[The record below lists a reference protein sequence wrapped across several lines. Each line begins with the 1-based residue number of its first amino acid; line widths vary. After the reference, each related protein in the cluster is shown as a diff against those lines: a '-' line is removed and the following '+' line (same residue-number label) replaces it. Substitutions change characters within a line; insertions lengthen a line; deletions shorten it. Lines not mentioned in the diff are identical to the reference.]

1 MKRVLFAFALCA
13 AILLAACGET
23 FADSASIISACEK
36 HAAKQTYS
44 AKFRL
49 NMTFENG
56 QHTLVFS
63 QGSYTADLSGGTP
76 YVKVSASQ
84 NYLSNPSA
92 VEGVYENGVYR
103 VYDPYAGEE
112 AGVSEYE
119 LSKTEF
125 FGQIL
130 FMQPSVPDDKY
141 IKSSKAVKTAVG
153 EGVCYELK
161 DATELL
167 LPLLGE
173 SIYDLALIKKPKREL
188 TEALSASL
196 TLVPSETGVYS
207 MTLNFS
213 LRLADTPPYVP
224 GGGDL
229 QEDYTLYVDAEYTVT
244 YE

>member
-13 AILLAACGET
+13 AILLAACSET
-23 FADSASIISACEK
+23 FADSTSVVSACEK
-36 HAAKQTYS
+36 HAEKRSYT

-63 QGSYTADLSGGTP
+63 QGSYTADLSGTAP
-76 YVKVSASQ
+76 YVKVNASQ
-84 NYLSNPSA
+84 NYLSTPSA
-92 VEGVYENGVYR
+92 MEGVYENGVYR
-103 VYDPYAGEE
+103 VYDPYAGDDAE
-112 AGVSEYE
+112 VTEYVLNE
-119 LSKTEF
+119 NEF

-130 FMQPSVPDDKY
+130 FMQPTVPEDKY
-141 IKSSKAVKTAVG
+141 IKSSKAVNTAVG

-167 LPLLGE
+167 FPLLGE
-173 SIYDLALIKKPKREL
+173 SIYDLALLKKPKREL
-188 TEALSASL
+188 TEVLSASL
-196 TLVPSETGVYS
+196 TLIPSETGVYS

-229 QEDYTLYVDAEYTVT
+229 QEDYTLYVSTEYTVT